1 MHRLLYEDIAQE
13 IEDQIH
19 QGVYKEGDKLPSE
32 RELAEEYGVSRNVI
46 REVISTLREH
56 GYAIVKPGK
65 GAYITKL
72 NNIVVTETLK
82 RMLRSDDPTSEEILE
97 VREDLEIVIIRK
109 AVQKRK
115 VQDIE
120 ELKKVYNKMERSKY
134 FVNQFIKDDSYFH
147 ITLAKATQNNIY
159 PLLIQSLFDITEGSI
174 FTLTRLIPYSVDDAQ
189 SHHSDLI
196 QAIETMNEHL
206 AVSTIENHM
215 NLLRNE
221 VALLKKQNLL

>member
-1 MHRLLYEDIAQE
+1 MYQLLYEDIAQK

-19 QGVYKEGDKLPSE
+19 QSVYKEGDKLPSE

-46 REVISTLREH
+46 REVIGTLREH

-82 RMLRSDDPTSEEILE
+82 RMLQSDDPTGEEILE
-97 VREDLEIVIIRK
+97 VREDLEIAIIRK
-109 AVQKRK
+109 AVQKRE
-115 VQDIE
+115 VQDIQA
-120 ELKKVYNKMERSKY
+120 LKNIYNKMEKNRS

-174 FTLTRLIPYSVDDAQ
+174 FTLTRLLPYSVDDAQ
-189 SHHSDLI
+189 NHHSDLI
-196 QAIETMNEHL
+196 QAIETMDERL
-206 AVSTIENHM
+206 GVSVIKNHM
-215 NLLRNE
+215 DLLRNE
-221 VALLKKQNLL
+221 VTLLKKQNLL